1 MRVAVIGLF
10 HREFF
15 YIPLWQNY
23 YGKLFGLENL
33 YAIGDLQKDETFKL
47 FNKGV
52 NFINYA
58 PPLYANHSEH
68 TQLIIQVQKQL
79 LENYD
84 VVIFAEADQFFIPD
98 PDKYLNLNDY
108 LHHNTQDYI
117 KVSGWNVRQ
126 DLNTENF
133 YNPTL
138 KILEQRN
145 YWFKDPGPEDKMVIV
160 RKPAVSYGHGF
171 HQSVPSIEPD
181 KDLYNIHMHLFDFD
195 QCNCRRYIR
204 TADFKNWHPGS
215 GPNRSG
221 NHVFIK
227 DKNLINTWFDY
238 PLNTTGIQMIPE
250 KFKKML
256 YLAIR
261 SMLAIKKIK
270 DDHLPA

>member
-1 MRVAVIGLF
+1 MPDRDLKIAVIGLF
-10 HREFF
+10 YFEYFF
-15 YIPLWQNY
+15 IPYWQNY
-23 YGKLFGLENL
+23 YGKLFGFNNL
-33 YAIGDLQKDETFKL
+33 YAIGDLENDFSLKSFS
-47 FNKGV
+47 NV
-52 NFINYA
+52 NLINYK
-58 PPLYANHSEH
+58 PEFLLDHHDH
-68 TQLIIQVQKQL
+68 TRIIIETQKQL
-79 LENYD
+79 LESYD
-84 VVIFAEADQFFIPD
+84 VVIFAEADQFFVPD
-98 PDKYLNLNDY
+98 PNKYLNLKDY
-108 LHHNTQDYI
+108 LDRNTQDYI
-117 KVSGWNVRQ
+117 KVSGWNIIH
-126 DLNTENF
+126 DINDE
-133 YNPTL
+133 PTYDPTK

-250 KFKKML
+250 KFKK
-256 YLAIR
+256 I
-261 SMLAIKKIK
+261 I
-270 DDHLPA
+270 